1 MRVILCRE
9 LGSPDVLT
17 VEERPDPEPGMG
29 EVLVRQEAWGVNYV
43 DALMVA
49 GGYQLRP
56 DLPFVPGLEAAGTVV
71 ATGWGSN
78 AFEPGDR
85 VVVSHRP
92 GGFAELAVATFD
104 RVRPAPPELDM
115 PEAAVFRS
123 AYHTALHALLQR
135 GRLAPG
141 ETVLVLGAAG
151 GVGMA
156 AVHCAKRLG
165 AQVIAAAAGEEKL
178 AALRR
183 QGADVVIDYRAGFRS
198 AVLAA
203 TGGRGADVVYD
214 PVGGDAFDEAMRST
228 AWGGRI
234 LSIGFAS
241 GRWPVAKV
249 NHILI
254 KGHRGDRRARGRGGP
269 AESEPAGRNLAL
281 PRPLGGG
288 GRAAPACQ
296 PPHSVLPRGRG
307 AAIGAR
313 SQGHWKGGAGARR
326 LNRLAAAGETPE
338 ICPAMRRDRERR
350 APR

>member
-9 LGSPDVLT
+9 LGSPEVLT

-49 GGYQLRP
+49 GGYQLKP

-71 ATGWGSN
+71 ETGWGSN

-104 RVRPAPPELDM
+104 RVRRAPPELDM
-115 PEAAVFRS
+115 AEAAVFRS

-151 GVGMA
+151 GVGLA

-183 QGADVVIDYRAGFRS
+183 QGADVVIDYREGFRS

-228 AWGGRI
+228 AWGRSASPI
-234 LSIGFAS
+234 ARTGF
-241 GRWPVAKV
+241 RK
-249 NHILI
+249 
-254 KGHRGDRRARGRGGP
+254 RFP
-269 AESEPAGRNLAL
+269 AANS
-281 PRPLGGG
+281 
-288 GRAAPACQ
+288 
-296 PPHSVLPRGRG
+296 SVLPSPGRLLTSPPSSWPTSRPG
-307 AAIGAR
+307 ISTAAMPMP
-313 SQGHWKGGAGARR
+313 SPNCSGGKRTVPTAPSSSRR
-326 LNRLAAAGETPE
+326 TINASPTGRT
-338 ICPAMRRDRERR
+338 R
-350 APR
+350 

>member
-9 LGSPDVLT
+9 LGAPGMLT

-29 EVLVRQEAWGVNYV
+29 EVLVRQEAWGVSYV

-49 GGYQLRP
+49 GGYQLKP

-71 ATGWGSN
+71 ATGWGSDG
-78 AFEPGDR
+78 FEPGDR

-92 GGFAELAVATFD
+92 GAFAELAAVTFD

-115 PEAAVFRS
+115 AEAAIFRS

-141 ETVLVLGAAG
+141 ESVLVLGAAG

-183 QGADVVIDYRAGFRS
+183 QGADVVIDYREGFRA

-214 PVGGDAFDEAMRST
+214 PVGGDAFDEALRST

-249 NHILI
+249 NHVLI
-254 KGHRGDRRARGRGGP
+254 KGIEVIGVRAGEAARRNPNLPEETWRYLTRWVCEDGLRPHIGRRIP
-269 AESEPAGRNLAL
+269 FS
-281 PRPLGGG
+281 
-288 GRAAPACQ
+288 RAAEALQ
-296 PPHSVLPRGRG
+296 LVLDRKV
-307 AAIGAR
+307 IGKAVLVPD
-313 SQGHWKGGAGARR
+313 G
-326 LNRLAAAGETPE
+326 
-338 ICPAMRRDRERR
+338 
-350 APR
+350 

>member
-1 MRVILCRE
+1 MRAIVCRE
-9 LGSPDVLT
+9 FGPPDRLT

-56 DLPFVPGLEAAGTVV
+56 GLPFVPGLEAAGTVV
-71 ATGWGSN
+71 EAGFGSTV
-78 AFEPGDR
+78 FEPGDR

-92 GGFAELAVATFD
+92 GAFAELAAVAFD
-104 RVRPAPPELDM
+104 RVRRAPPELDM
-115 PEAAVFRS
+115 AEAAVFRS

-141 ETVLVLGAAG
+141 ESVLVLGAAG

-156 AVHCAKRLG
+156 AVHCARRLG
-165 AQVIAAAAGEEKL
+165 AHVIAAAAGEEKL

-183 QGADVVIDYRAGFRS
+183 QGAHVVIDYRDGFRA

-203 TGGRGADVVYD
+203 TGGRGVDVVYD
-214 PVGGDAFDEAMRST
+214 PVGGDAFDEAMRAA

-234 LSIGFAS
+234 LAIGFAS
-241 GRWPVAKV
+241 GRRPVAKV

-254 KGHRGDRRARGRGGP
+254 KGIEVIGVRAG
-269 AESEPAGRNLAL
+269 EAGRRNPGLPEETWRYLARWAAEDGLRPHIGRRL
-281 PRPLGGG
+281 PFS
-288 GRAAPACQ
+288 RAAEALQ
-296 PPHSVLPRGRG
+296 LLLDRKVIGKAVLVPDG
-307 AAIGAR
+307 
-313 SQGHWKGGAGARR
+313 
-326 LNRLAAAGETPE
+326 
-338 ICPAMRRDRERR
+338 
-350 APR
+350 

>member
-9 LGSPDVLT
+9 FGSPDVLT

-49 GGYQLRP
+49 GGYQLKP

-71 ATGWGSN
+71 ETGFGSSY
-78 AFEPGDR
+78 FEPGDR

-92 GGFAELAVATFD
+92 GAFAELAAVTFD
-104 RVRPAPPELDM
+104 RVRAAPPELDM
-115 PEAAVFRS
+115 TEAAVFRS

-141 ETVLVLGAAG
+141 ESVLVLGAAG

-183 QGADVVIDYRAGFRS
+183 QGADVVIDYRDGFRA

-234 LSIGFAS
+234 LAIGFTS
-241 GRWPVAKV
+241 GRRPVAKV

-254 KGHRGDRRARGRGGP
+254 KGIEVIGVRAG
-269 AESEPAGRNLAL
+269 EAGRRNPNLPEETWRYL
-281 PRPLGGG
+281 TRWVSEDGLRPHIGHRIPFS
-288 GRAAPACQ
+288 RAAEALQ
-296 PPHSVLPRGRG
+296 LVLDRKV
-307 AAIGAR
+307 IGKAVLVPD
-313 SQGHWKGGAGARR
+313 G
-326 LNRLAAAGETPE
+326 
-338 ICPAMRRDRERR
+338 
-350 APR
+350 